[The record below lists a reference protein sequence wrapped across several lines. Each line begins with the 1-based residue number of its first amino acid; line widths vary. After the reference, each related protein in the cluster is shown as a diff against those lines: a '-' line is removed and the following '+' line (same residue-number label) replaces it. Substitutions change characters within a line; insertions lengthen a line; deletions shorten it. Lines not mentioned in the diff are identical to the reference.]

1 MVKGCKQRG
10 LWLTSTLLVLII
22 FYSFSIL
29 NNLYIFSREPGGLM
43 NSYILGTMILDL
55 IQLIGLILIFK
66 WKKLG
71 AYLYIVVCL
80 TFIVTG
86 FITSS
91 SFILGAIMN
100 MVVYLII
107 LLILCYLIYPM
118 WNSMD

>member
-1 MVKGCKQRG
+1 MVKEKKQRG
-10 LWLTSTLLVLII
+10 IWLTSTLLVLIVL
-22 FYSFSIL
+22 YSLGIL
-29 NNLYIFSREPGGLM
+29 NNLYISSIEPGGLM
-43 NSYILGTMILDL
+43 NSYVLGTMILAL

-71 AYLYIVVCL
+71 AYLYIGVCL
-80 TFIVTG
+80 TSIVTG

-107 LLILCYLIYPM
+107 SLILCYLICPM
-118 WNSMD
+118 WDSME